1 MVAGGSRRV
10 DRPRWSGRNG
20 ARALVA
26 SAWLAFAA
34 SAALA
39 DVLPAPPRRAA
50 PPRPEGARE
59 VPAGVALAAALAGA
73 PPGAVLALAPGH
85 YRGPLVIDRPVT
97 LWGPPDAVV
106 RSDGTGTTIEVK
118 AAGVSLLGFTVE
130 GSGRRFEDTDAAVHL
145 RGDDARV
152 EGLRVTGALFG
163 IAASGVHRARIAGN
177 EVVGSGLPD
186 FGLRGDAIRLWE
198 VRDSVVAGNHVTD
211 SRDTVVWYSN
221 GNKIINN
228 VGRRCRYSLHFM
240 FSQYNLV
247 ENNRYYD
254 NTVGIY
260 VMYTDGVIL
269 RNNLVSHATGA
280 TGMGIGFKEASSA
293 LVEGNDIIYCATG
306 MGSDLSPFQ
315 PGTQIWIRNNRIAYN
330 GVGILFNSDRSGN
343 VVTDNAFEGNLT
355 QVAVNGAGTANKNE
369 WRGNYWDDYQGF
381 DRNRDGRGD
390 SPYELY
396 THADRIWMETPHA
409 RFFKNAP
416 LMEALDFLEQLAPF
430 STPDLMLRDASA
442 RFDKPVRGQHGFRS

>member
-39 DVLPAPPRRAA
+39 DDLPAPPRRAA

-59 VPAGVALAAALAGA
+59 VPTGVALAAALAGA

-198 VRDSVVAGNHVTD
+198 VRDSVVAGNHVVD
-211 SRDTVVWYSN
+211 SRDLVVWYSP
-221 GNKIINN
+221 GNRVEDNY
-228 VGRRCRYSLHFM
+228 VERGRYGTHFM
-240 FSQYNLV
+240 YSSRNRVRGNVYLRDLV
-247 ENNRYYD
+247 G
-254 NTVGIY
+254 VF
-260 VMYTDGVIL
+260 VMYCDDIDITDNLIAAADPADGMGLGLKEAGNVRASGNRIVRAPTGVFIDTSPIQ
-269 RNNLVSHATGA
+269 VSHLNEFT
-280 TGMGIGFKEASSA
+280 
-293 LVEGNDIIYCATG
+293 GNDLEFCDTGIVFHSSEKQNRCVDNVFRGCATAVRVDG
-306 MGSDLSPFQ
+306 HGDA
-315 PGTQIWIRNNRIAYN
+315 TR
-330 GVGILFNSDRSGN
+330 
-343 VVTDNAFEGNLT
+343 VT
-355 QVAVNGAGTANKNE
+355 
-369 WRGNYWDDYQGF
+369 WRGNWFEDYAGF
-381 DRNRDGRGD
+381 DLDGDGTGD
-390 SPYELY
+390 V
-396 THADRIWMETPHA
+396 PHEPRSLA
-409 RFFKNAP
+409 SQLTSSREDFRFFRGTPALGLLDVVSRVLPVLTPKVLFSDPAP
-416 LMEALDFLEQLAPF
+416 R
-430 STPDLMLRDASA
+430 LRPPGRTGGA
-442 RFDKPVRGQHGFRS
+442 R